1 MKRILTS
8 LLVFITILTV
18 IPVSSVSASAAEKSV
33 QIQYIDVNA
42 GGKGVYLRWNKSSN
56 VKYYCLFRKCLD
68 GDNISLLKK
77 VQTNDDSKDGYLR
90 TYDNSYKPNYT
101 YAYQV
106 VSLDS
111 KRNCLQK
118 SDWKWIRTAEKP
130 DVSITKE
137 SKSGKNI
144 WDIRVLN
151 YNCRMDSLT
160 KRYFKVEYSVY
171 SNKKWQPWKICGRGK
186 AKKCLILNV
195 NASAGMDNIIYKDT
209 PAKSTVHIRYR
220 VTEINADGKTIS
232 KSCTTYVIL
241 K

>member
-8 LLVFITILTV
+8 LLVIITILTV
-18 IPVSSVSASAAEKSV
+18 IPVSSVSASAAEKTV

-118 SDWKWIRTAEKP
+118 SDWKHVFPFSTTMMICSI
-130 DVSITKE
+130 VS
-137 SKSGKNI
+137 
-144 WDIRVLN
+144 VL
-151 YNCRMDSLT
+151 LEALG
-160 KRYFKVEYSVY
+160 V
-171 SNKKWQPWKICGRGK
+171 I
-186 AKKCLILNV
+186 CLIRLF
-195 NASAGMDNIIYKDT
+195 K
-209 PAKSTVHIRYR
+209 TVRKGPG
-220 VTEINADGKTIS
+220 EGK
-232 KSCTTYVIL
+232 
-241 K
+241 